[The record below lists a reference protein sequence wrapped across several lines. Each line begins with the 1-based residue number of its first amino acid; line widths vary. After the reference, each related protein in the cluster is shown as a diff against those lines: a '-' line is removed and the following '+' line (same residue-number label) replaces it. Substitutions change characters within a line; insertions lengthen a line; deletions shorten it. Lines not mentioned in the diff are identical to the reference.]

1 VSTTAALAAA
11 LPGVN
16 AALNALSGALAL
28 AGYLAIRRGARVL
41 HRRLM
46 LGAVATSALF
56 LAGYLGRL
64 ALTGVHRFPGTG
76 ALRAAYLAVL
86 GSHTLLAA
94 LAAPLVLVTLALA
107 LRARFAVHRRLARV
121 TLPIWL
127 YVSATGVAVYVLL
140 YRVAGVS

>member
-1 VSTTAALAAA
+1 VSGLGEA

-28 AGYLAIRRGARVL
+28 AGFVAIRRGARVV

-46 LGAVATSALF
+46 IAAVATSALF
-56 LAGYLGRL
+56 LAGYLTRL
-64 ALTGVHRFPGTG
+64 ALTGVHRFPGSG
-76 ALRAAYLAVL
+76 WLRNTYLAIL

-94 LAAPLVLVTLALA
+94 AAAPLVLATLTLG
-107 LRARFAVHRRLARV
+107 LRARYATHRRLARA

-127 YVSATGVAVYVLL
+127 YVSATGVLVYVLL
-140 YRVAGVS
+140 YRVAGV

>member
-1 VSTTAALAAA
+1 MSAAAEALGAA

-28 AGYLAIRRGARVL
+28 AGFVAIRRGARAL

-46 LGAVATSALF
+46 IAAVSTSALF
-56 LAGYLGRL
+56 LAGYLTRM

-76 ALRAAYLAVL
+76 WLRTTYLAVL

-94 LAAPLVLVTLALA
+94 LAAPLVLLTLALA
-107 LRARFAVHRRLARV
+107 LRARFASHRRLARA

-140 YRVAGVS
+140 YRVAGA